1 MKPKYT
7 SSSFSSFSIKCLSFK
22 KWNWYSQLRPRT
34 WPAKS
39 ILNEGSWSHRR
50 ACQYFRPVSLT
61 QLRGTC
67 LLLNRLLVVADL
79 WRKVAKI
86 LWEVQRAA
94 AWLRSKPLQ
103 ILSHWRT
110 PVSQETEGRFP
121 CLRQGRLSRR
131 CTSAYSVL
139 LTQSNPIF
147 FKSLHV
153 NEKSWGHQL
162 EVRKLRRC
170 QMQKCKS
177 FCPISKLHN
186 RVQKLL
192 QNLS

>member
-7 SSSFSSFSIKCLSFK
+7 SSSLSPSSIKCLSFK
-22 KWNWYSQLRPRT
+22 KWNWYSQLRPWT

-50 ACQYFRPVSLT
+50 ARQYFRPVSLT
-61 QLRGTC
+61 QLRGSC
-67 LLLNRLLVVADL
+67 LLLSRLLVVADL

-110 PVSQETEGRFP
+110 PVSQEIEGGDSLACARADFRVDAQVHK
-121 CLRQGRLSRR
+121 CI
-131 CTSAYSVL
+131 YSVPL
-139 LTQSNPIF
+139 IQSDPISLN
-147 FKSLHV
+147 SLHV
-153 NEKSWGHQL
+153 TERTSARSQ
-162 EVRKLRRC
+162 
-170 QMQKCKS
+170 
-177 FCPISKLHN
+177 FIY
-186 RVQKLL
+186 
-192 QNLS
+192 

>member
-7 SSSFSSFSIKCLSFK
+7 SSSLSPSSIKCLSFK

-50 ACQYFRPVSLT
+50 ARQYFRPVSLT

-110 PVSQETEGRFP
+110 PVSQEIEGRFP

-131 CTSAYSVL
+131 CTSAYTPDYSH
-139 LTQSNPIF
+139 NPIRY
-147 FKSLHV
+147 SSTLCT
-153 NEKSWGHQL
+153 WP
-162 EVRKLRRC
+162 RRVED
-170 QMQKCKS
+170 
-177 FCPISKLHN
+177 I
-186 RVQKLL
+186 R
-192 QNLS
+192 